1 MPVQEAAARRE
12 IQQHGAGK
20 YRHRPARHFLREQPS
35 EDSFTPW
42 HGPLASLAPLTCLPA
57 GWMQKV
63 DPGPIPLLDPATIPA

>member
-1 MPVQEAAARRE
+1 
-12 IQQHGAGK
+12 
-20 YRHRPARHFLREQPS
+20 LREQPS